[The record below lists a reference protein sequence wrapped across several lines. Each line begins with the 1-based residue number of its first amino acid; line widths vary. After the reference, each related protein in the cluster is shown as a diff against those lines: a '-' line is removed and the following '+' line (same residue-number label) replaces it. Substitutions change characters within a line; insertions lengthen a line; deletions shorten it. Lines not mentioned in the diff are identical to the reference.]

1 MKNFERKDKNERRRV
16 LLSKNNE
23 LSYSYRKEKLLQDDE
38 AVRENGP
45 GVMAKM
51 GVLTQKQLRAIIAI
65 LVAICV
71 VLPGMFFFALHGK
84 AAGSLENGNKIV
96 FSGNRFDVPEEGLE
110 AGSYLAEWNGKDW
123 TYNLERD
130 YTYGDYLTMDSS
142 SGRITVHH
150 NPGTNNQLELITDHV
165 NATNIDPTGDT
176 IDITLGEGESLAP
189 DTLYKYT
196 YNDKYYIFSFPNEV
210 IGWVAGDQYNDSHAS
225 DVRQH
230 SDPEQNDKVTIQID
244 KETGV
249 ATYSSDSSGY
259 DRRTIYHEVDNFE
272 EDGVYLITLIQGTIG
287 EEDYDEYIMS
297 YGWEALSGSK
307 KTAYSTRRSNTLGN
321 IQIGG
326 NSSFA
331 HTAYSLI
338 AEEAFPSSF
347 ADAPKFYDVTYA
359 EKTYSQDKFY
369 YDNTDASIQELMLND
384 SRALPEFQAKATGS
398 YWQLR
403 GLITSSNGET
413 YSANKTFGSLYNK
426 DFSIISSLADYNE
439 DLYYSFFLF
448 DVDLITQGTNGT
460 YFLWEDNTFSSDVF
474 LENVNLKDGTY
485 WEYSDGKL
493 VNNPYALNSKNGQ
506 AKYLGVVEPS
516 ENDENPFTGIAR
528 DATGNA
534 NKLYKMEDVYVKT
547 TLPSLTGYRDAE
559 SDDYYDPSIISYTD
573 SSQSVEGLKTNKTV
587 STTSD
592 PDIFHVKLEGY
603 MTEQTIKLPTTDIVL
618 TLDLSGRMN
627 DTLYNREY
635 KNLKTQALFNEVKLS
650 DVTHDSL
657 FDPKNG
663 RNSGQW
669 SIASGE
675 RTYTDNKYIEDPNS
689 PGTYVYLA
697 QTYVRDGRNYYQ
709 YSFTSLNGTVYKSP
723 KYSRSIWASVINK
736 VESITFTRVGN
747 NQNAIRSITIDSFYE
762 RSGVNADSTLTD
774 QRTSDNSNTSL
785 YDYSVSDGGLWYK
798 HTDGSYHQVTVTRK
812 DLDKPRPNDSS
823 YDYYKNY
830 EYSVEVEGKTY
841 TVTYGNEL
849 YGAKNSVFQGFK
861 KYTTDDNGKLIVN
874 QEESLPGKTLYT
886 YVGSDSEGK
895 GNSEVTRMDAMKESI
910 ESLLLQL
917 NADALESGG
926 NVRVAVTCF
935 SRLTS
940 DDTRYHLGDVDIA
953 DTRDVDAMISDIYS
967 YTPVKRVISILGDT
981 KNARI
986 DVGTAAANNEFEAN
1000 SPDGN
1005 KRYELVYTAGV
1016 PTKSF
1021 DGSLDLSVADSAI
1034 SNAYTTK
1041 TQYGA
1046 TVYSVGLF
1054 YYADEDHLNGDYF
1067 YYNSHPWY
1075 KCTGEV
1081 GSTWGKSTG
1090 YSWFGSRDIDPMDAD
1105 VTNRMLN
1112 YISSNF
1118 ADATQAGLS
1127 YSGLYNPGF
1136 MQDPVKW
1143 FMATHGPG
1151 YRINRNFSRTATGYY
1166 YGISPV
1172 VRTATADEE
1181 GNNGTET
1188 EDELSAEALEARF
1201 RTVFSNIATGMKAP
1215 LQKLESETMLV
1226 DGITDYYNLNGDVTN
1241 IDAYAANINTG
1252 ARLSNVDDNISV
1264 DLSTDKKTITV
1275 TGFDYSGHYIAGS
1288 SPAKLVVEFD
1298 IKRTD
1303 DFIGGNRVPTNT
1315 ANSAI
1320 LDKNGRLEERFRI
1333 PAIDLYI
1340 DKGDNLGKDQS
1351 VYYSCEADL
1360 AKAFNLDDANG
1371 RNNAYSDLVYEIY
1384 DNEAMT
1390 GSPIGTYTVLHGDSV
1405 GTWSDAEHPFNP
1417 SSDSISDAELNQMY
1431 PQIRED
1437 KTYYVKCTVEPW
1449 LDGTIDDTP
1458 ISSEKNVSHVYVFKP
1473 QLTASDLR
1481 ISEAGDVYVDE
1492 LVNTTNGQSD
1502 RYDVLSKKVIE
1513 WKHDGETEVPN
1524 PTTAPPAIEYKL
1536 KDLTHSGNPV
1546 YDPFEVDDST
1556 GEIKDLPAINITETT
1571 DFQIVDLKIAERTF
1585 EYEVRRWIEEDVTY
1599 TDEET
1604 NESFTEHYEYWGDVS
1619 GTKERSAESITFEGT
1634 TPSAYYANDKDLN
1647 NDSGKLS
1654 EDAARPNG
1662 KFTILLSKP
1671 FTLKVQKEFKGDYA
1685 VAGPVTI
1692 QVKDSDGILVA
1703 TKSFA
1708 EADFTPLKSEVAEV
1722 VLEAGKTL
1730 ESGDFY
1736 TVSETGVDTEFYKVS
1751 YAGTSAQGALTAN
1764 YNDQTDTTYTFKT
1777 DTEDDVVTVVVTNT
1791 WKTEK
1796 NPPITGFNSDSK
1808 FNPFFIA
1815 AAIIAALG
1823 GTGTWYMVKRKKE
1836 TE

>member
-1 MKNFERKDKNERRRV
+1 MT
-16 LLSKNNE
+16 
-23 LSYSYRKEKLLQDDE
+23 KLK
-38 AVRENGP
+38 A
-45 GVMAKM
+45 
-51 GVLTQKQLRAIIAI
+51 LTRKQLRAFIAI
-65 LVAICV
+65 LVAVCV
-71 VLPGMFFFALHGK
+71 VVPTLVFVGVHGK
-84 AAGSLENGNKIV
+84 AAGSIEEGNKIV

-110 AGSYLAEWNGKDW
+110 AGSYLAEWNGKNW
-123 TYNLERD
+123 TYNFERD
-130 YTYGDYLTMDSS
+130 YTYGDYLTIDNSN
-142 SGRITVHH
+142 GRIIVHH
-150 NPGTNNQLELITDHV
+150 NPGEDNHLKLLTDYI
-165 NATNIDPTGDT
+165 NANNIDPEGDT
-176 IDITLGEGESLAP
+176 IDITLGERESLSP
-189 DTLYKYT
+189 NTLYKYV
-196 YNDKYYIFSFPNEV
+196 YDNKYYIFSFPNEV
-210 IGWVAGDQYNDSHAS
+210 IGWVAGDQYNESHAA

-230 SDPEQNDKVTIQID
+230 SDPEQNDKVTIQIN

-259 DRRTIYHEVDNFE
+259 DRRTIYHEVDTLE
-272 EDGVYLITLIQGTIG
+272 ENGIYLISLVQGTVG
-287 EEDYDEYIMS
+287 AEDYTEYIAA
-297 YGWEALSGSK
+297 YGWEALSGNK
-307 KTAYSTRRSNTLGN
+307 NTAYSTATYVTPFTTYTHIN
-321 IQIGG
+321 QIT
-326 NSSFA
+326 NSHFS
-331 HTAYSLI
+331 HTAYSLS
-338 AEEAFPSSF
+338 AEEVLPSSF
-347 ADAPKFYDVTYA
+347 GDAPAFYDSSYNEKTYA
-359 EKTYSQDKFY
+359 EDKYY
-369 YDNTDASIQELMLND
+369 YDNTDASLRAFMLND
-384 SRALPEFQAKATGS
+384 STALPEFQAKQTEN
-398 YWQLR
+398 YWQFR
-403 GLITSSNGET
+403 GLTT
-413 YSANKTFGSLYNK
+413 YNDIEQYSEDKTFGSLYNK
-426 DFSIISSLADYNE
+426 KLTGDLIDEDGLGHYNA
-439 DLYYSFFLF
+439 DLYERVFLF
-448 DVDLITQGTNGT
+448 NVNAITLGTNST
-460 YFLWEDNTFSSDVF
+460 YFLWEAKSFANDDY
-474 LENVNLKDGTY
+474 LKAVNLKDGTY
-485 WEYSDGKL
+485 WQYTGGKL
-493 VNNPYALNSKNGQ
+493 VNEPYQLNTKNGQ
-506 AKYLGVVEPS
+506 KKYLGIIEPA
-516 ENDENPFTGIAR
+516 ENDEYPFTAVGR
-528 DATGNA
+528 DATGNI
-534 NKLYKMEDVYVKT
+534 NKLYQMEDVYVKT
-547 TLPSLTGYRDAE
+547 ALPSLTGYRDAE
-559 SDDYYDPSIISYTD
+559 SNDYYDPSIISYTD

-587 STTSD
+587 STTD
-592 PDIFHVKLEGY
+592 NRDIFHVKLEGY

-650 DVTHDSL
+650 SVTHDSL

-697 QTYVRDGRNYYQ
+697 QTYIRDGRNYYQ

-736 VESITFTRVGN
+736 IGSITFTRVGN

-762 RSGVNADSTLTD
+762 RSGVNADTTLTD
-774 QRTSDNSNTSL
+774 QRTSDNSNKSL

-798 HTDGSYHQVTVTRK
+798 HTDGTYHQVTVTRK
-812 DLDKPRPNDSS
+812 DLDKPKSNDSS

-830 EYSVEVEGKTY
+830 EYSVEVGGKTY
-841 TVTYGNEL
+841 SVTYGNEL

-861 KYTTDDNGKLIVN
+861 KYTIDDNGKLIVN
-874 QEESLPGKTLYT
+874 QAESLPGKTLYT
-886 YVGSDSEGK
+886 YVGSNSTGK

-953 DTRDVDAMISDIYS
+953 DTRAVDAMISDIYS

-1021 DGSLDLSVADSAI
+1021 DGSLDLSVANAAI
-1034 SNAYTTK
+1034 NNAYTTK
-1041 TQYGA
+1041 TKYGA

-1067 YYNSHPWY
+1067 YYNTHPWY

-1105 VTNRMLN
+1105 VTNRMLS

-1118 ADATQAGLS
+1118 ADATQTGLS

-1172 VRTATADEE
+1172 VRTATADED

-1188 EDELSAEALEARF
+1188 EEELTADALEARF

-1226 DGITDYYNLNGDVTN
+1226 DGITDYYDLKGEVAS

-1252 ARLSNVDDNISV
+1252 ARLSNVDDNITV

-1288 SPAKLVVEFD
+1288 APAKLVVEFD
-1298 IKRTD
+1298 IKRID

-1320 LDKNGRLEERFRI
+1320 LDKHGRLEERFRI

-1340 DKGDNLGKDQS
+1340 DKDPNLGKDQS

-1360 AKAFNLDDANG
+1360 ADAFDLDDANG
-1371 RNNAYSDLVYEIY
+1371 LNNAYSDLVYEIY
-1384 DNEAMT
+1384 DSAEMT
-1390 GSPIGTYTVLHGDSV
+1390 GNPIGTYTILHGDSV
-1405 GTWSDAEHPFNP
+1405 GSWSDIEHPFDP
-1417 SSDSISDAELNQMY
+1417 DSDSISDSELNQMY

-1449 LDGTIDDTP
+1449 LNGTIDDTP
-1458 ISSEKNVSHVYVFKP
+1458 IVSEENISHVYVFKP
-1473 QLTASDLR
+1473 HLTASDLR

-1492 LVNTTNGQSD
+1492 LVNTTNGQSN
-1502 RYDVLSKKVIE
+1502 RYDVLSKRVIE
-1513 WKHDGETEVPN
+1513 WKHEGDTEVPI

-1546 YDPFEVDDST
+1546 YDPFEIDSST
-1556 GEIKDLPAINITETT
+1556 GEVKDLAAVNINETT
-1571 DFQIVDLKIAERTF
+1571 DFQIIDLKIAERTF
-1585 EYEVRRWIEEDVTY
+1585 NYEMHRWINKTEPIY
-1599 TDEET
+1599 DEEGKET
-1604 NESFTEHYEYWGDVS
+1604 GESETFEYWDDVPGS
-1619 GTKERSAESITFEGT
+1619 KTRPAENLTFEGDSPT
-1634 TPSAYYANDKDLN
+1634 AYYENDRDLN
-1647 NDSGKLS
+1647 NDGGKLS
-1654 EDAARPNG
+1654 TEAVRPNG

-1685 VAGPVTI
+1685 IAGPVTI
-1692 QVKDSDGILVA
+1692 QVKDADGTLVA
-1703 TKSFA
+1703 QKSFA
-1708 EADFTPLKSEVAEV
+1708 KDDFAQLKSGVSEV
-1722 VLEAGKTL
+1722 VLETGKAL
-1730 ESGDFY
+1730 ESGEYY
-1736 TVSETGVDTEFYKVS
+1736 TVSETNVDSDFYTVT
-1751 YAGTSAQGALTAN
+1751 YEGTSEENTLTTN
-1764 YNDQTDTTYTFKT
+1764 YNEQTDTTYTFKT
-1777 DTEDDVVTVVVTNT
+1777 DTQDDVVTVVVTNT

-1796 NPPITGFNSDSK
+1796 NPPITGVFDNSK
-1808 FNPFFIA
+1808 YNPFFIA
-1815 AAIIAALG
+1815 AAVVAIFG
-1823 GTGTWYMVKRKKE
+1823 GSGTAYMVRRKKE